1 MTIWCQNLYNLTTTH
16 KDFNLRVCDYIAQR
30 LTQEGIQQVYG
41 LVGGSTAGLNDGF
54 ISNPDIEFVA
64 FHHEQ
69 GAGHAA
75 VGAARTNRKLAVC
88 NVTAGCGVTNAMTS
102 LLNAFQESV
111 PVLFLS
117 GNTAMANQARYINK
131 EKNINLRKYGVQDF
145 NAIKAVEGI
154 CKYAVMVEN
163 AADVPYEFEKAI
175 YIAKEGRPGPVW
187 FDVPGNIQAAQI
199 PEGYRTFVS
208 ETAIHQ
214 DHSKE
219 IAAALDIVFQSKR
232 PVIVAGNG
240 ITISDCRDL
249 FRTFVDKHQIPFV
262 TNFLTRDNIEYEH
275 PQNIGMMGI
284 KGNRAANFALQNADC
299 LVILGC
305 SMNVTHIGYDA
316 KTFSPYS
323 TKIMVDIDPSELKKD
338 IFKVDVAINTDV
350 KEFLDIAA
358 QVTHDHV
365 FADWADKCLHWKN
378 KWPIYDAAVHRSDTG
393 GLNLY
398 EIVESIN
405 RNMKEKDCFVV
416 DAGQPCY
423 ILSTNGKYKKGC
435 RYMAQA
441 AQGDMGYA
449 VPAVVG
455 IHKTDATLNPVLVI
469 GEGSF
474 FTNVQELA
482 TIVQHRVP
490 VKIFVIN
497 NDGYMSIKQTQSK
510 LFGSRHYGVSQSTGV
525 NFANIGKIAAA
536 FGLDYYQVDNNQ
548 DMDKMMPAWLRLDRP
563 VVVEFM
569 SQHVLDV
576 VPAQAVKPDGK
587 QGGLHEMAPFLSQEE
602 LEQEMLVKI

>member
-1 MTIWCQNLYNLTTTH
+1 M
-16 KDFNLRVCDYIAQR
+16 RVCDYIAQR
-30 LTQEGIQQVYG
+30 LHKEGITEVYG

-54 ISNPDIEFVA
+54 ISHHNIEFVA

-75 VGAARTNRKLAVC
+75 VGAARTNRKLGVC

-102 LLNAFQESV
+102 LLNAYQESV

-117 GNTAMANQARYINK
+117 GNTAMANQARYINQ
-131 EKNINLRKYGVQDF
+131 EKNIKLRKYGVQDF
-145 NAIKAVEGI
+145 NAIEAVKGI
-154 CKYAVMVEN
+154 SKYAVMVEN
-163 AADVPYEFEKAI
+163 AADVPYEFEKAL
-175 YIAKEGRPGPVW
+175 YIALEGRPGPVW
-187 FDVPGNIQAAQI
+187 FDVPGNIQTAEI
-199 PEGYRTFVS
+199 PDNYRTFIPDV
-208 ETAIHQ
+208 TVQQ
-214 DHSKE
+214 DHTTE
-219 IAAALDIVFQSKR
+219 INSALNVIFKSQR

-240 ITISDCRDL
+240 ITISDCRDE
-249 FRTFVDKHQIPFV
+249 FRTFVDQHKIPFV
-262 TNFLTRDNIEYEH
+262 TNFLTRDNVEYEH

-316 KTFSPYS
+316 KTFSPHS
-323 TKIMVDIDPSELKKD
+323 IKIMVDIDPSELKKD
-338 IFKVDVAINTDV
+338 IFTVNHPINTDV
-350 KEFLDIAA
+350 KEFLDIAIRSDKD
-358 QVTHDHV
+358 TI
-365 FADWADKCLHWKN
+365 FSEWANKCLYWKN
-378 KWPIYDAAVHRSDTG
+378 KWPIYDPAVHRSDVG

-449 VPAVVG
+449 IPAVVG
-455 IHKTDATLNPVLVI
+455 IHKADPELNPILVI

-474 FTNVQELA
+474 FTNIQELA
-482 TIVQHRVP
+482 TVVQHQVP

-497 NDGYMSIKQTQSK
+497 NDGYMSIKQTQTK
-510 LFGSRHYGVSQSTGV
+510 LFNSRHYGVSQSTGV
-525 NFANIGKIAAA
+525 NFANIGKIATA
-536 FGLDYYQVDNNQ
+536 FGLEYHRLDNNN
-548 DMDKMMPAWLRLDRP
+548 DMDKMMGSLMRMDRP

-576 VPAQAVKPDGK
+576 LPAQAVKPNGQ
-587 QGGLHEMAPFLSQEE
+587 QGGLHEMSPFLSDEE
-602 LEQEMLVKI
+602 LEKEMIVKI